1 MSQQPPATGSNPAAV
16 IAPDLAELAAPTD
29 TLLLL
34 AGNPRRGDVD
44 AVARSLATFGQ
55 RKPIVAR
62 RSDRTVI
69 AGNHTLLAAR
79 QLGWPAIAVVW
90 VDDDDVTARA
100 YALAD
105 SRTSDLAATTRVIW
119 RRWWAGWPS
128 GTRSCWRRRRGRWR
142 PWRRSWPPSTSAT
155 TIPGRPCQAR
165 TMCRRRRL
173 RRAPPVIC
181 GCWGSIG
188 CCAATPPG
196 SPTWSG

>member
-34 AGNPRRGDVD
+34 AGKPRRGDVD

-100 YALAD
+100 
-105 SRTSDLAATTRVIW
+105 
-119 RRWWAGWPS
+119 
-128 GTRSCWRRRRGRWR
+128 
-142 PWRRSWPPSTSAT
+142 
-155 TIPGRPCQAR
+155 
-165 TMCRRRRL
+165 
-173 RRAPPVIC
+173 
-181 GCWGSIG
+181 
-188 CCAATPPG
+188 
-196 SPTWSG
+196 